1 MLANADCQ
9 THYWCLTHRIRDQ
22 ARSHMESHNNNKMLF
37 QRLNAMAAPAPPL
50 SHDAIIQDSWSRCRA
65 FGLDHQSAP
74 AFDQL
79 PADGIAQLLESQN
92 SLVQTTHQEVLPYYE
107 NILSNSNCLIM
118 LADNQG
124 QVLTSWGTQRF
135 IEPSLTRGFSAGASW
150 IERCSGTNAIGTAL
164 ACEQAVHIEH
174 DEHFLKANRFM
185 TGSAAPIFD
194 AERKVIAVLDVSS
207 DSYLPPSHTLGMVK
221 MMSQTVENRLILNL
235 FHGQHFQLTFNTGLN
250 NLDSQWAGLLIFDE
264 TGQVLSANRR
274 ADNLLGISLSRVS
287 VESLFKV
294 SLLELLNQ
302 PDGLPFALQASGRNR
317 FQCLLKRP
325 KQAPIQA
332 RLLSETKSSETKSA
346 ESTAP
351 ASIAISLNTLHF
363 GDSRVE
369 KAVRQAERLLEKDI
383 PLLIHGETGVGKEV
397 FVKALHQASSRSKQP
412 FIAVNC
418 AAIPAELVE
427 SELFGYEKG
436 AFTGANQKGSIGL
449 IRKADKGT
457 LFLDEIGDMP
467 LPTQARLLRVLQE
480 RCVQPVGS
488 SELFPVDI
496 RIISATNRSLREQV
510 QLGRFR
516 EDLYYRIGGL
526 TLELP
531 PLRERSDKQAL
542 FKRLWEQHREPSQWA
557 GLSPEVMEL
566 FSRHPWPGNLR
577 QVSSVMQVALAM
589 AEEQPVRPEHLPDD
603 FFVDLEMEPVDSPE
617 PVAVD
622 LNDAEQLNR
631 QLQAAGG
638 NISHLARRLGVSRNT
653 LYKRLRQVE

>member
-1 MLANADCQ
+1 
-9 THYWCLTHRIRDQ
+9 
-22 ARSHMESHNNNKMLF
+22 
-37 QRLNAMAAPAPPL
+37 MAAPAPAL
-50 SHDAIIQDSWSRCRA
+50 SHEAIIQASWSRCRA
-65 FGLDHQSAP
+65 FGLNHQSVP

-79 PADGIAQLLESQN
+79 PAQGIAQLLESQH

-135 IEPSLTRGFSAGASW
+135 IEPKLAHGFSAGASW
-150 IERCSGTNAIGTAL
+150 MERCTGTNAIGTAL

-235 FHGQHFQLTFNTGLN
+235 FRGEHFQLTFNTGLN

-264 TGQVLSANRR
+264 SGQVLSANRR
-274 ADNLLGISLSRVS
+274 ADNLLGLSLSRVS
-287 VESLFKV
+287 IESLFKV

-302 PDGLPFALQASGRNR
+302 PDGLPFALQASGSNR
-317 FQCLLKRP
+317 FQCLLRRP
-325 KQAPIQA
+325 SQVSIKA
-332 RLLSETKSSETKSA
+332 RVFTE
-346 ESTAP
+346 TAP
-351 ASIAISLNTLHF
+351 APAPASNAISLNTLHF

-397 FVKALHQASSRSKQP
+397 FVKALHQASSRCKQP

-449 IRKADKGT
+449 IRKADRGT

-488 SELFPVDI
+488 AELFPVDI

-542 FKRLWEQHREPSQWA
+542 FKRLWEHHREPTQWA
-557 GLSPEVMEL
+557 GLSREVLDL
-566 FSRHPWPGNLR
+566 FDRHPWPGNLR
-577 QVSSVMQVALAM
+577 QVSSVLQVALAM
-589 AEEQPVRPEHLPDD
+589 AEEQPIRPEHLPDD
-603 FFVDLEMEPVDSPE
+603 FFVDLEMEPVETPE
-617 PVAVD
+617 PLTVD
-622 LNDAEQLNR
+622 LNDAEDLNR
-631 QLQAAGG
+631 QLQAVGG

-653 LYKRLRQVE
+653 LYKRLRQLES

>member
-1 MLANADCQ
+1 
-9 THYWCLTHRIRDQ
+9 
-22 ARSHMESHNNNKMLF
+22 
-37 QRLNAMAAPAPPL
+37 MAAPAPPL
-50 SHDAIIQDSWSRCRA
+50 SHDAIVQDSWSRCRA
-65 FGLDHQSAP
+65 FGLNHQSAP

-79 PADGIAQLLESQN
+79 PAAGIAQLLDRHH

-135 IEPSLTRGFSAGASW
+135 IEPNLARGFQAGASW
-150 IERCSGTNAIGTAL
+150 VERASGTNAIGTAL

-264 TGQVLSANRR
+264 SGQVLSANRR
-274 ADNLLGISLSRVS
+274 ADNLLGVRLSRVS

-294 SLLELLNQ
+294 SLLELINQ
-302 PDGLPFALQASGRNR
+302 PDGLPFALQTSGRNR

-325 KQAPIQA
+325 KQVPIQA
-332 RLLSETKSSETKSA
+332 RVFNETRTTETRTA
-346 ESTAP
+346 EPKVAVPT
-351 ASIAISLNTLHF
+351 AISLSTLHF

-397 FVKALHQASSRSKQP
+397 FVKALHQASSRCKQA

-488 SELFPVDI
+488 SELFPVDL

-542 FKRLWEQHREPSQWA
+542 FKRLWEQHREPTQWA
-557 GLSPEVMEL
+557 GLSREVLEL
-566 FSRHPWPGNLR
+566 FERHPWPGNLR

-589 AEEQPVRPEHLPDD
+589 AEEQPIRPEHLPDD
-603 FFVDLEMEPVDSPE
+603 FFVDLEMEPVEVAE
-617 PVAVD
+617 PLGID
-622 LNDAEQLNR
+622 LNDAEALNR
-631 QLQAAGG
+631 ELQLAGG

-653 LYKRLRQVE
+653 LYKRLRQLEN

>member
-1 MLANADCQ
+1 
-9 THYWCLTHRIRDQ
+9 
-22 ARSHMESHNNNKMLF
+22 
-37 QRLNAMAAPAPPL
+37 MAAPAPAL
-50 SHDAIIQDSWSRCRA
+50 SHEAIIQASWSRCRA
-65 FGLDHQSAP
+65 FGLNHQSIP
-74 AFDQL
+74 AFDPL
-79 PADGIAQLLESQN
+79 PVDGIAQLLESQH

-135 IEPSLTRGFSAGASW
+135 IEPKLAHGFSAGASW
-150 IERCSGTNAIGTAL
+150 MERCTGTNAIGTAL

-235 FHGQHFQLTFNTGLN
+235 FRGEHFQLTFNTGLN

-264 TGQVLSANRR
+264 SGQVLSANRR
-274 ADNLLGISLSRVS
+274 ADNLLGLSLSRVS
-287 VESLFKV
+287 IESLFKV

-317 FQCLLKRP
+317 FQCLLRRP
-325 KQAPIQA
+325 SQVSIKARVFTEAPP
-332 RLLSETKSSETKSA
+332 SP
-346 ESTAP
+346 AP
-351 ASIAISLNTLHF
+351 APAANVIHLNTLHF

-397 FVKALHQASSRSKQP
+397 FVKALHQASSRCKQP

-449 IRKADKGT
+449 IRKADRGT

-488 SELFPVDI
+488 AELFPVDI

-542 FKRLWEQHREPSQWA
+542 FKRLWEHHREPTQWA
-557 GLSPEVMEL
+557 GLSREVLEL
-566 FSRHPWPGNLR
+566 FDRHPWPGNLR
-577 QVSSVMQVALAM
+577 QVSSVLQVALAM
-589 AEEQPVRPEHLPDD
+589 AEEQPIRPEHLPDD
-603 FFVDLEMEPVDSPE
+603 FFVDLEMEPVDTPE
-617 PVAVD
+617 PLAVD
-622 LNDAEQLNR
+622 LNDAEDLNR
-631 QLQAAGG
+631 QLQAVGG

-653 LYKRLRQVE
+653 LYKRLRQLEN

>member
-1 MLANADCQ
+1 
-9 THYWCLTHRIRDQ
+9 
-22 ARSHMESHNNNKMLF
+22 
-37 QRLNAMAAPAPPL
+37 MAAPAPAL
-50 SHDAIIQDSWSRCRA
+50 SHEAIIQASWSRCRA
-65 FGLDHQSAP
+65 FGLNHQSVP

-79 PADGIAQLLESQN
+79 PAQGIAHLLESQH

-135 IEPSLTRGFSAGASW
+135 IEPKLAHGFSAGASW
-150 IERCSGTNAIGTAL
+150 MERCTGTNAIGTAL

-235 FHGQHFQLTFNTGLN
+235 FRGEHFQLTFNTGLN

-264 TGQVLSANRR
+264 SGQVLSANRR
-274 ADNLLGISLSRVS
+274 ADNLLGLSLSRVS
-287 VESLFKV
+287 IESLFKV

-302 PDGLPFALQASGRNR
+302 PDGLPFALQASGSNR
-317 FQCLLKRP
+317 FQCLLRRP
-325 KQAPIQA
+325 SQVSIRARVFTEATPAP
-332 RLLSETKSSETKSA
+332 
-346 ESTAP
+346 AP
-351 ASIAISLNTLHF
+351 ASNTIGLNTLHF

-397 FVKALHQASSRSKQP
+397 FVKALHQASSRAKQP

-449 IRKADKGT
+449 IRKADRGT

-488 SELFPVDI
+488 AELFPVDI

-542 FKRLWEQHREPSQWA
+542 FKRLWEPHREPTQWA
-557 GLSPEVMEL
+557 GLSREVLDL
-566 FSRHPWPGNLR
+566 FERHPWPGNLR
-577 QVSSVMQVALAM
+577 QVSSVLQVALAM
-589 AEEQPVRPEHLPDD
+589 AEEQPIRPEHLPDD
-603 FFVDLEMEPVDSPE
+603 FFVDLEMEPVETPE
-617 PVAVD
+617 PLTVD
-622 LNDAEQLNR
+622 LNDAEDLNR
-631 QLQAAGG
+631 QLQAVGG

-653 LYKRLRQVE
+653 LYKRLRQLES

>member
-1 MLANADCQ
+1 
-9 THYWCLTHRIRDQ
+9 
-22 ARSHMESHNNNKMLF
+22 
-37 QRLNAMAAPAPPL
+37 MAAPAPPL
-50 SHDAIIQDSWSRCRA
+50 SHDAIVQNSWQRCRA
-65 FGLDHQSAP
+65 FGLDHQSTP

-79 PADGIAQLLESQN
+79 PAAGIAQLLDSHH

-135 IEPSLTRGFSAGASW
+135 IEPNLARGFQAGASW
-150 IERCSGTNAIGTAL
+150 VERTSGTNAIGTAL

-264 TGQVLSANRR
+264 SGQVLSANRR
-274 ADNLLGISLSRVS
+274 ADNLLGVRLSRVS

-294 SLLELLNQ
+294 SLLELINQ
-302 PDGLPFALQASGRNR
+302 PDGLPFALQTSGRNR

-325 KQAPIQA
+325 KQASIQPRVFA
-332 RLLSETKSSETKSA
+332 A
-346 ESTAP
+346 EPKTAAP
-351 ASIAISLNTLHF
+351 TAISLNTLHF

-397 FVKALHQASSRSKQP
+397 FVKALHQASSRSKQA

-488 SELFPVDI
+488 SELFPVDL

-531 PLRERSDKQAL
+531 PLRERSDKEAL
-542 FKRLWEQHREPSQWA
+542 FKRLWEQHREPTQWA
-557 GLSPEVMEL
+557 GLSQEVLEL

-589 AEEQPVRPEHLPDD
+589 AEEQPVRLEHLPDD
-603 FFVDLEMEPVDSPE
+603 FFVDLEMEPVESAAPLGL
-617 PVAVD
+617 D
-622 LNDAEQLNR
+622 LNDVEALNR
-631 QLQAAGG
+631 ELKASGG

-653 LYKRLRQVE
+653 LYKRLRQIEG

>member
-1 MLANADCQ
+1 
-9 THYWCLTHRIRDQ
+9 
-22 ARSHMESHNNNKMLF
+22 
-37 QRLNAMAAPAPPL
+37 MAAPAPPL
-50 SHDAIIQDSWSRCRA
+50 SHDALVQNSWQRCRA

-79 PADGIAQLLESQN
+79 PAAGIAHLLDSHH

-135 IEPSLTRGFSAGASW
+135 IEPNLARGFQPGASW
-150 IERCSGTNAIGTAL
+150 IERASGTNAIGTAL

-264 TGQVLSANRR
+264 SGQVLSANRR
-274 ADNLLGISLSRVS
+274 ADNLLGVRLSRVS

-294 SLLELLNQ
+294 SLLELINQ
-302 PDGLPFALQASGRNR
+302 PDGLPFALQTSGRNR

-332 RLLSETKSSETKSA
+332 RVFVAETKPV
-346 ESTAP
+346 AP
-351 ASIAISLNTLHF
+351 AAISLSTLHF

-397 FVKALHQASSRSKQP
+397 FVKALHQASSRSKQA

-436 AFTGANQKGSIGL
+436 AFTGASQKGSIGL

-488 SELFPVDI
+488 SELFAVDL

-531 PLRERSDKQAL
+531 PLRERSDKEAL
-542 FKRLWEQHREPSQWA
+542 FKRLWEQHREPTQWA
-557 GLSPEVMEL
+557 GLSREVLEL
-566 FSRHPWPGNLR
+566 FGRHPWPGNLR

-603 FFVDLEMEPVDSPE
+603 FFVDLEMEPVESTQPLGL
-617 PVAVD
+617 D
-622 LNDAEQLNR
+622 LNDVEALNR
-631 QLQAAGG
+631 ELKAAGG

-653 LYKRLRQVE
+653 LYKRLRQIEG

>member
-1 MLANADCQ
+1 
-9 THYWCLTHRIRDQ
+9 
-22 ARSHMESHNNNKMLF
+22 
-37 QRLNAMAAPAPPL
+37 MAAPASPL
-50 SHDAIIQDSWSRCRA
+50 SHDAIVQTSWQRCRA

-79 PADGIAQLLESQN
+79 PAAGIARLLDSHH

-135 IEPSLTRGFSAGASW
+135 IEPSLARGFQAGASW
-150 IERCSGTNAIGTAL
+150 MERSSGTNAIGTAL

-264 TGQVLSANRR
+264 SGQVLSANRR
-274 ADNLLGISLSRVS
+274 ADNLLGVRLSRVS

-294 SLLELLNQ
+294 SLLELINQ
-302 PDGLPFALQASGRNR
+302 PEGLPFALQTSGRNR

-325 KQAPIQA
+325 KQAPVQA
-332 RLLSETKSSETKSA
+332 RVFVA
-346 ESTAP
+346 EDKPAP
-351 ASIAISLNTLHF
+351 ASAISLNTLHF

-397 FVKALHQASSRSKQP
+397 FVKALHQASSRQKQA

-488 SELFPVDI
+488 SELFPVDL

-542 FKRLWEQHREPSQWA
+542 FKRLWEQHREPTQWA
-557 GLSPEVMEL
+557 GLSPEVLEL
-566 FSRHPWPGNLR
+566 FEKHPWPGNLR

-589 AEEQPVRPEHLPDD
+589 AEEQPVRAEHLPDD
-603 FFVDLEMEPVDSPE
+603 FFVDLEMEPVETAAPLGL
-617 PVAVD
+617 D
-622 LNDAEQLNR
+622 LNDVEALNR
-631 QLQAAGG
+631 ELKAAGG

-653 LYKRLRQVE
+653 LYKRLRQAE

>member
-1 MLANADCQ
+1 
-9 THYWCLTHRIRDQ
+9 
-22 ARSHMESHNNNKMLF
+22 
-37 QRLNAMAAPAPPL
+37 MAAPAPPL

-65 FGLDHQSAP
+65 FGLNHQSAP

-79 PADGIAQLLESQN
+79 PADGIAQLLESQH

-118 LADNQG
+118 LADNHG

-150 IERCSGTNAIGTAL
+150 MEHCSGTNAIGTAL

-274 ADNLLGISLSRVS
+274 ADNLLGINLSRVS

-294 SLLELLNQ
+294 SLMELLNQ
-302 PDGLPFALQASGRNR
+302 PDGLPFSLQASGRNR
-317 FQCLLKRP
+317 FQCVLKRP
-325 KQAPIQA
+325 KQVPIQA
-332 RLLSETKSSETKSA
+332 RLFSQIKSSETKGAEPKSA
-346 ESTAP
+346 EPTVAVP
-351 ASIAISLNTLHF
+351 TAISLNTLHF

-397 FVKALHQASSRSKQP
+397 FVKALHQASSRRKQP

-496 RIISATNRSLREQV
+496 RIISATNRLLREQV

-531 PLRERSDKQAL
+531 PLRERGDKEAL

-557 GLSPEVMEL
+557 GLSREVMEL

-589 AEEQPVRPEHLPDD
+589 AEEQPVKPEHLPDD
-603 FFVDLEMEPVDSPE
+603 FFVDLEMEPVDAPE
-617 PVAVD
+617 PIVVD
-622 LNDAEQLNR
+622 LNDAEALNR

>member
-1 MLANADCQ
+1 
-9 THYWCLTHRIRDQ
+9 
-22 ARSHMESHNNNKMLF
+22 
-37 QRLNAMAAPAPPL
+37 MAAPAPPL
-50 SHDAIIQDSWSRCRA
+50 SHDAIVQTSWQRCRA
-65 FGLDHQSAP
+65 FGLDHQSTP

-79 PADGIAQLLESQN
+79 PAAGITHLLDRHH

-135 IEPSLTRGFSAGASW
+135 IEPNLARGFQAGASW
-150 IERCSGTNAIGTAL
+150 MERCSGTNAIGTAL

-264 TGQVLSANRR
+264 SGQVLSANRR
-274 ADNLLGISLSRVS
+274 ADNLLGVRLSRVS
-287 VESLFKV
+287 VESLFNV

-302 PDGLPFALQASGRNR
+302 PDDLPFALQTSGRNR

-325 KQAPIQA
+325 KQALVQPRVFI
-332 RLLSETKSSETKSA
+332 A
-346 ESTAP
+346 EAKATAP
-351 ASIAISLNTLHF
+351 SGISLNTLHF

-397 FVKALHQASSRSKQP
+397 FVKALHQASSRSKQA

-488 SELFPVDI
+488 SELFPVDL

-531 PLRERSDKQAL
+531 PLRERSDKEAL
-542 FKRLWEQHREPSQWA
+542 FKRLWEQHREPTQWA
-557 GLSPEVMEL
+557 GLSQEVL
-566 FSRHPWPGNLR
+566 DLLDRHPWPGNLR

-603 FFVDLEMEPVDSPE
+603 FFVDLEMEPMETCAPLGI
-617 PVAVD
+617 D
-622 LNDAEQLNR
+622 LNDVEALNR
-631 QLQAAGG
+631 ELKASGG

-653 LYKRLRQVE
+653 LYKRLRQIDS

>member
-1 MLANADCQ
+1 M
-9 THYWCLTHRIRDQ
+9 
-22 ARSHMESHNNNKMLF
+22 SS
-37 QRLNAMAAPAPPL
+37 PAPNLP
-50 SHDAIIQDSWSRCRA
+50 HDTIIKDSWNRCRA

-74 AFDQL
+74 AFDPL
-79 PADGIAQLLESQN
+79 PAQGIAQLLDSQQ
-92 SLVQTTHQEVLPYYE
+92 SLVHTTHQEVLPYYE

-118 LADNQG
+118 LADHQG

-135 IEPSLTRGFSAGASW
+135 IDPALSRGFKAGANW
-150 IERCSGTNAIGTAL
+150 QEHCTGTNAIGTAL
-164 ACEQAVHIEH
+164 ACAQAVHIEH

-194 AERKVIAVLDVSS
+194 AERKLIAVLDVSS

-235 FHGQHFQLTFNTGLN
+235 FQGRHFQLTFNTGLN
-250 NLDSQWAGLLIFDE
+250 NLDSQWAGLLIFDDS
-264 TGQVLSANRR
+264 GQVLSANRR
-274 ADNLLGISLSRVS
+274 ADNLLGLSLSRVGI
-287 VESLFKV
+287 EQLFQV
-294 SLLELLNQ
+294 SLPELLNQ
-302 PDGLPFALQASGRNR
+302 PEGLPFALQASGRNR
-317 FQCLLKRP
+317 FHCLLKRP
-325 KQAPIQA
+325 LLAPTQTRVA
-332 RLLSETKSSETKSA
+332 AAAASP
-346 ESTAP
+346 TATP
-351 ASIAISLNTLHF
+351 GHEAISLGTLHF

-383 PLLIHGETGVGKEV
+383 PLLIHGETGVGKEI
-397 FVKALHQASSRSKQP
+397 FVTALHQASSRSKRP
-412 FIAVNC
+412 LVAVNC

-449 IRKADKGT
+449 IRSADQGT

-488 SELFPVDI
+488 SELFPVDL
-496 RIISATNRSLREQV
+496 RIISATNRALREQV

-542 FKRLWEQHREPSQWA
+542 FKRIWEQHREPSQWA
-557 GLSPEVMEL
+557 GLSRDVLEL
-566 FSRHPWPGNLR
+566 FERHPWPGNLR
-577 QVSSVMQVALAM
+577 QVSSVIQVALAM
-589 AEEQPVRPEHLPDD
+589 AEDQPVRAEHLPDD
-603 FFVDLEMEPVDSPE
+603 FFVDLKMQ
-617 PVAVD
+617 PVATPLPDNRMD
-622 LNDAEQLNR
+622 LDDMANLQR
-631 QLQAAGG
+631 QLQAVGG

-653 LYKRLRQVE
+653 LYKRLRQVHN

>member
-1 MLANADCQ
+1 
-9 THYWCLTHRIRDQ
+9 
-22 ARSHMESHNNNKMLF
+22 
-37 QRLNAMAAPAPPL
+37 MAAPASPL
-50 SHDAIIQDSWSRCRA
+50 SHDAIVQTSWQRCRA

-79 PADGIAQLLESQN
+79 PAAGIARLLDSHH

-135 IEPSLTRGFSAGASW
+135 IEPNLARGFQAGASW
-150 IERCSGTNAIGTAL
+150 MERSSGTNAIGTAL

-264 TGQVLSANRR
+264 SGQVLSANRR
-274 ADNLLGISLSRVS
+274 ADNLLGVRLSRVS

-294 SLLELLNQ
+294 SLLELINQ
-302 PDGLPFALQASGRNR
+302 PEGLPFALQTSGRNR

-325 KQAPIQA
+325 KQAPVQA
-332 RLLSETKSSETKSA
+332 RVFVA
-346 ESTAP
+346 EDKPAP
-351 ASIAISLNTLHF
+351 ASGISLNTLHF

-397 FVKALHQASSRSKQP
+397 FVKALHQASSRQKQA

-488 SELFPVDI
+488 SELFPVDL

-542 FKRLWEQHREPSQWA
+542 FKRLWEQHREPTQWA
-557 GLSPEVMEL
+557 GLSPEVLEL
-566 FSRHPWPGNLR
+566 FAKHPWPGNLR

-603 FFVDLEMEPVDSPE
+603 FFVDLEMEPVETAAPLGL
-617 PVAVD
+617 D
-622 LNDAEQLNR
+622 LNDVEALNR
-631 QLQAAGG
+631 ELKAAGG

-653 LYKRLRQVE
+653 LYKRLRQAE

>member
-1 MLANADCQ
+1 
-9 THYWCLTHRIRDQ
+9 
-22 ARSHMESHNNNKMLF
+22 
-37 QRLNAMAAPAPPL
+37 MAAPAPPL

-65 FGLDHQSAP
+65 FGLNHQSAP

-79 PADGIAQLLESQN
+79 PADGIAQLLESQH

-135 IEPSLTRGFSAGASW
+135 IEPSLARGFSAGASW
-150 IERCSGTNAIGTAL
+150 MERCSGTNAIGTAL

-325 KQAPIQA
+325 KQAPIRA
-332 RLLSETKSSETKSA
+332 RLFSEPERA
-346 ESTAP
+346 EPTAP
-351 ASIAISLNTLHF
+351 APAAISLNTLHF

-531 PLRERSDKQAL
+531 PLRERSDKEAL

-557 GLSPEVMEL
+557 GLSREVMEL

-617 PVAVD
+617 PITVD
-622 LNDAEQLNR
+622 LNDAEELNR

-653 LYKRLRQVE
+653 LYKRLRQLEG

>member
-1 MLANADCQ
+1 
-9 THYWCLTHRIRDQ
+9 
-22 ARSHMESHNNNKMLF
+22 
-37 QRLNAMAAPAPPL
+37 MAAPASPL
-50 SHDAIIQDSWSRCRA
+50 SHDAIVQTSWQRCRA

-79 PADGIAQLLESQN
+79 PAAGIARLLDSHH

-135 IEPSLTRGFSAGASW
+135 IEPNLARGFQAGASW
-150 IERCSGTNAIGTAL
+150 MERSSGTNAIGTAL

-264 TGQVLSANRR
+264 SGQVLSANRR
-274 ADNLLGISLSRVS
+274 ADNLLGVRLSRVS

-294 SLLELLNQ
+294 SLLELINQ
-302 PDGLPFALQASGRNR
+302 PEGLPFALQTSGRNR

-325 KQAPIQA
+325 KQAPVQA
-332 RLLSETKSSETKSA
+332 RVFVA
-346 ESTAP
+346 EDKP
-351 ASIAISLNTLHF
+351 AASGISLNTLHF

-397 FVKALHQASSRSKQP
+397 FVKALHQASSRSKQA

-488 SELFPVDI
+488 SELFPVDL

-542 FKRLWEQHREPSQWA
+542 FKRLWEQHREPTQWA
-557 GLSPEVMEL
+557 GLSQEVLEL
-566 FSRHPWPGNLR
+566 FEKHPWPGNLR

-589 AEEQPVRPEHLPDD
+589 AEEQPVRAEHLPDD
-603 FFVDLEMEPVDSPE
+603 FFVDLEMEPVETAAPLGL
-617 PVAVD
+617 D
-622 LNDAEQLNR
+622 LNDVEALNR
-631 QLQAAGG
+631 ELKAAGG

-653 LYKRLRQVE
+653 LYKRLRQAE

>member
-1 MLANADCQ
+1 
-9 THYWCLTHRIRDQ
+9 
-22 ARSHMESHNNNKMLF
+22 
-37 QRLNAMAAPAPPL
+37 MAAPAPAL
-50 SHDAIIQDSWSRCRA
+50 SHEAIIQASWSRCRA
-65 FGLDHQSAP
+65 FGLSHQSVP
-74 AFDQL
+74 SFDPL
-79 PADGIAQLLESQN
+79 PAEGIAQLLESQH

-135 IEPSLTRGFSAGASW
+135 IEPKLAHGFSAGASW
-150 IERCSGTNAIGTAL
+150 MERCTGTNAIGTAL

-235 FHGQHFQLTFNTGLN
+235 FRGEHFQLTFNTGLN

-274 ADNLLGISLSRVS
+274 ADNLLGLSLSRVS
-287 VESLFKV
+287 IESLFKV
-294 SLLELLNQ
+294 SLMELLNQ
-302 PDGLPFALQASGRNR
+302 PDGLPFSLQASGRNR

-325 KQAPIQA
+325 SQLSIKPRVFAEPTPVSTPAP
-332 RLLSETKSSETKSA
+332 
-346 ESTAP
+346 AP
-351 ASIAISLNTLHF
+351 ASNVISLNTLHF

-397 FVKALHQASSRSKQP
+397 FVKALHQASSRCKQA

-449 IRKADKGT
+449 IRKADRGT

-488 SELFPVDI
+488 AELFPVDI
-496 RIISATNRSLREQV
+496 RIISATNRLLREQV

-542 FKRLWEQHREPSQWA
+542 FKRLWEHHREPTQWA
-557 GLSPEVMEL
+557 GLSREVLDL
-566 FSRHPWPGNLR
+566 FERHPWPGNLR
-577 QVSSVMQVALAM
+577 QVSSVLQVALAM
-589 AEEQPVRPEHLPDD
+589 AEEQPIRPEHLPDD
-603 FFVDLEMEPVDSPE
+603 FFVDLEMEPVDTPE
-617 PVAVD
+617 PLAVD
-622 LNDAEQLNR
+622 LNDAEDLNR
-631 QLQAAGG
+631 QLQAVGG

-653 LYKRLRQVE
+653 LYKRLRQLES

>member
-1 MLANADCQ
+1 
-9 THYWCLTHRIRDQ
+9 
-22 ARSHMESHNNNKMLF
+22 
-37 QRLNAMAAPAPPL
+37 MAAPASPL
-50 SHDAIIQDSWSRCRA
+50 SHDAIVQTSWQRCRA

-79 PADGIAQLLESQN
+79 PAAGIARLLDSHH

-135 IEPSLTRGFSAGASW
+135 IEPNLARGFQAGASW
-150 IERCSGTNAIGTAL
+150 MERSSGTNAIGTAL

-264 TGQVLSANRR
+264 SGQVLSANRR
-274 ADNLLGISLSRVS
+274 ADNLLGVRLSRVS

-294 SLLELLNQ
+294 SLLELINQ
-302 PDGLPFALQASGRNR
+302 PEGLPFALQTSGRNR

-325 KQAPIQA
+325 KQAPVQA
-332 RLLSETKSSETKSA
+332 RVFVA
-346 ESTAP
+346 EDKPAP
-351 ASIAISLNTLHF
+351 ASAISLNTLHF

-397 FVKALHQASSRSKQP
+397 FVKALHQASSRQKQA

-488 SELFPVDI
+488 SELFPVDL

-542 FKRLWEQHREPSQWA
+542 FKRLWEQHREPTQWA
-557 GLSPEVMEL
+557 GLSQEVLEL
-566 FSRHPWPGNLR
+566 FEKHPWPGNLR

-603 FFVDLEMEPVDSPE
+603 FFVDLEMEPVETTAPLGL
-617 PVAVD
+617 D
-622 LNDAEQLNR
+622 LNDVEALNR
-631 QLQAAGG
+631 ELKVAGG

-653 LYKRLRQVE
+653 LYKRLRQAE

>member
-1 MLANADCQ
+1 
-9 THYWCLTHRIRDQ
+9 
-22 ARSHMESHNNNKMLF
+22 
-37 QRLNAMAAPAPPL
+37 MAAPASPL
-50 SHDAIIQDSWSRCRA
+50 SHDAIVQTSWQRCRA

-79 PADGIAQLLESQN
+79 PAAGIARLLDSHH

-135 IEPSLTRGFSAGASW
+135 IEPNLARGFQAGASW
-150 IERCSGTNAIGTAL
+150 MERSSGTNAIGTAL

-264 TGQVLSANRR
+264 SGQVLSANRR
-274 ADNLLGISLSRVS
+274 ADNLLGVRLSRVS

-294 SLLELLNQ
+294 SLLELINQ
-302 PDGLPFALQASGRNR
+302 PEGLPFALQTSGRNR

-325 KQAPIQA
+325 KQAPVQA
-332 RLLSETKSSETKSA
+332 RVFVA
-346 ESTAP
+346 EEKPAP
-351 ASIAISLNTLHF
+351 ATAISLNTLHF

-397 FVKALHQASSRSKQP
+397 FVKALHQASSRQKQA

-488 SELFPVDI
+488 SELFPVDL

-542 FKRLWEQHREPSQWA
+542 FKRLWEQHREPTQWA
-557 GLSPEVMEL
+557 GLSPEVLEL
-566 FSRHPWPGNLR
+566 FEKHPWPGNLR

-589 AEEQPVRPEHLPDD
+589 AEEQPVRAEHLPDD
-603 FFVDLEMEPVDSPE
+603 FFVDLEMEPVETAAPLGL
-617 PVAVD
+617 D
-622 LNDAEQLNR
+622 LNDVEALNR
-631 QLQAAGG
+631 ELKAAGG

-653 LYKRLRQVE
+653 LYKRLRQIGN

>member
-1 MLANADCQ
+1 
-9 THYWCLTHRIRDQ
+9 
-22 ARSHMESHNNNKMLF
+22 
-37 QRLNAMAAPAPPL
+37 MAVPASPL

-65 FGLDHQSAP
+65 FGLDHHSVP
-74 AFDQL
+74 TFDQL
-79 PADGIAQLLESQN
+79 PAAGIAQLLESQH

-135 IEPSLTRGFSAGASW
+135 IEPSQTRGFSAGASW

-302 PDGLPFALQASGRNR
+302 PEGLPFALQASGRNR

-325 KQAPIQA
+325 KQVPIQA
-332 RLLSETKSSETKSA
+332 RVFA
-346 ESTAP
+346 EATVSPP
-351 ASIAISLNTLHF
+351 AAISLSTLHF

-488 SELFPVDI
+488 SELFAVDI

-531 PLRERSDKQAL
+531 PLRERSDKEAL
-542 FKRLWEQHREPSQWA
+542 FKRLWEQHREPVQWA
-557 GLSPEVMEL
+557 GLSREVMAL
-566 FSRHPWPGNLR
+566 FNRHPWPGNLR

-589 AEEQPVRPEHLPDD
+589 AEEQPVKPEHLPDD
-603 FFVDLEMEPVDSPE
+603 FFVDLEMEPVETPE
-617 PVAVD
+617 PLAVD
-622 LNDAEQLNR
+622 LNDAEDLNR
-631 QLQAAGG
+631 LLQAAGG

-653 LYKRLRQVE
+653 LYKRLRQTE

>member
-1 MLANADCQ
+1 MSTPLA
-9 THYWCLTHRIRDQ
+9 
-22 ARSHMESHNNNKMLF
+22 
-37 QRLNAMAAPAPPL
+37 
-50 SHDAIIQDSWSRCRA
+50 HDAIIQDSWRRCRA
-65 FGLDHQSAP
+65 YGLDHQSTP
-74 AFDQL
+74 SFDQL
-79 PADGIAQLLESQN
+79 PADGVSQLLESQH

-135 IEPSLTRGFSAGASW
+135 IDPKLARGFSAGASW
-150 IERCSGTNAIGTAL
+150 MERSSGTNAIGTAL
-164 ACEQAVHIEH
+164 ACAQAVHIEH

-194 AERKVIAVLDVSS
+194 AQREIIAVLDVSS

-235 FHGQHFQLTFNTGLN
+235 FRGEHFQLTFNTGLN

-264 TGQVLSANRR
+264 SGQVLSANRR
-274 ADNLLGISLSRVS
+274 ADNLLGISLSRVLID
-287 VESLFKV
+287 SLFKV

-302 PDGLPFALQASGRNR
+302 PEGLPFSLQAAGRNR

-325 KQAPIQA
+325 KQAPVQA
-332 RLLSETKSSETKSA
+332 RVFVETKKPREPGPT
-346 ESTAP
+346 
-351 ASIAISLNTLHF
+351 AISLKTLHF
-363 GDSRVE
+363 GDARVE

-397 FVKALHQASSRSKQP
+397 FVKALHQTSSRSQQA

-488 SELFPVDI
+488 SELYPVDL

-531 PLRERSDKQAL
+531 PLRERTDKQAL
-542 FKRLWEQHREPSQWA
+542 FKQLWQQHREPTQWA
-557 GLSPEVMEL
+557 GLSNEVLAL
-566 FSRHPWPGNLR
+566 FEQHPWPGNLR
-577 QVSSVMQVALAM
+577 QVSSVLQVALAM
-589 AEEQPVRPEHLPDD
+589 AEEQPIRVEHLPDD
-603 FFVDLEMEPVDSPE
+603 FFVDLNGVVPVCD
-617 PVAVD
+617 AVD
-622 LNDAEQLNR
+622 DSLDLNERLKAV
-631 QLQAAGG
+631 GG
-638 NISHLARRLGVSRNT
+638 NISHLARELGVSRNT
-653 LYKRLRQVE
+653 LYKRLRQGADQEHR

>member
-1 MLANADCQ
+1 
-9 THYWCLTHRIRDQ
+9 
-22 ARSHMESHNNNKMLF
+22 
-37 QRLNAMAAPAPPL
+37 MAAPAPLLP
-50 SHDAIIQDSWSRCRA
+50 HDTIIQDSWRRCRA

-74 AFDQL
+74 SFDQL
-79 PADGIAQLLESQN
+79 PAEGISQLLESQHA
-92 SLVQTTHQEVLPYYE
+92 LVQTTHQEVLPYYE

-135 IEPSLTRGFSAGASW
+135 IDPKLARGFNAGASW
-150 IERCSGTNAIGTAL
+150 MERATSTNAIGTAL
-164 ACEQAVHIEH
+164 ACAQAVHIEH

-194 AERKVIAVLDVSS
+194 ANREIIAVLDVSS

-235 FHGQHFQLTFNTGLN
+235 FGGEHFQLTFNTGLN

-264 TGQVLSANRR
+264 SGQVLSANRR
-274 ADNLLGISLSRVS
+274 ADNLLGISLSRVKID
-287 VESLFKV
+287 SLFKV

-302 PDGLPFALQASGRNR
+302 PEGLPFALQAAGRNR

-325 KQAPIQA
+325 KQAPVQA
-332 RLLSETKSSETKSA
+332 RVFSEPTP
-346 ESTAP
+346 AP
-351 ASIAISLNTLHF
+351 IGLKTLHF

-397 FVKALHQASSRSKQP
+397 FVKALHQASSRSQQA

-488 SELFPVDI
+488 SELFPVDL

-510 QLGRFR
+510 QIGRFR

-542 FKRLWEQHREPSQWA
+542 FKQLWQQHREPTQWA
-557 GLSPEVMEL
+557 GLSAEVLAL
-566 FSRHPWPGNLR
+566 FEQHPWPGNLR
-577 QVSSVMQVALAM
+577 QVSSVMQVALVM
-589 AEEQPVRPEHLPDD
+589 AEDQPIRPEHLPDD
-603 FFVDLEMEPVDSPE
+603 FFVDL
-617 PVAVD
+617 
-622 LNDAEQLNR
+622 R
-631 QLQAAGG
+631 QAAPSAPVVMDDLDDSQNLQQRLAAVGG
-638 NISHLARRLGVSRNT
+638 NISHLARELGVSRNT
-653 LYKRLRQVE
+653 LYKRLRAAP

>member
-1 MLANADCQ
+1 
-9 THYWCLTHRIRDQ
+9 
-22 ARSHMESHNNNKMLF
+22 
-37 QRLNAMAAPAPPL
+37 MALPALPL

-65 FGLDHQSAP
+65 FGLSHQSAP

-79 PADGIAQLLESQN
+79 PAEGIAQLLESQH

-150 IERCSGTNAIGTAL
+150 LEHCSGTNAIGTAL

-264 TGQVLSANRR
+264 SGQVLSANRR
-274 ADNLLGISLSRVS
+274 ADNLLGIRLSRVS
-287 VESLFKV
+287 VESLFNV

-302 PDGLPFALQASGRNR
+302 PEGLPFALQTRGRNR

-325 KQAPIQA
+325 KQAPIQP
-332 RLLSETKSSETKSA
+332 RLFSESKSA
-346 ESTAP
+346 DPKSAVADAKP
-351 ASIAISLNTLHF
+351 ATISLKTLHF
-363 GDSRVE
+363 GDSRLE

-397 FVKALHQASSRSKQP
+397 FVKALHQASSRHKQA

-488 SELFPVDI
+488 SDLFAVDI

-542 FKRLWEQHREPSQWA
+542 FKRLWEQHREPTQWA
-557 GLSPEVMEL
+557 GLSDEVLEL

-603 FFVDLEMEPVDSPE
+603 FFVDLEMEPVAAPE
-617 PVAVD
+617 PLGVD
-622 LNDAEQLNR
+622 LNDAQALNR
-631 QLQAAGG
+631 ELKAAGG

-653 LYKRLRQVE
+653 LYKRLRHLES

>member
-1 MLANADCQ
+1 
-9 THYWCLTHRIRDQ
+9 
-22 ARSHMESHNNNKMLF
+22 
-37 QRLNAMAAPAPPL
+37 MAAPALPL

-79 PADGIAQLLESQN
+79 PAADIAQLLERQH

-135 IEPSLTRGFSAGASW
+135 IEPGLTRGFSAGASW
-150 IERCSGTNAIGTAL
+150 MERCSGTNAIGTAL

-264 TGQVLSANRR
+264 SGQVLSANRR

-302 PDGLPFALQASGRNR
+302 PEGLPFALQASGRNR

-325 KQAPIQA
+325 KQVPIQA
-332 RLLSETKSSETKSA
+332 RVFA
-346 ESTAP
+346 EPSVPTP
-351 ASIAISLNTLHF
+351 AAISLNSLHF

-412 FIAVNC
+412 FIPVNC

-436 AFTGANQKGSIGL
+436 AFTGASQKGSIGL

-496 RIISATNRSLREQV
+496 RIISATNRALREQV

-531 PLRERSDKQAL
+531 PLRERTDKEAL
-542 FKRLWEQHREPSQWA
+542 FKRVWEQHREPAQWA
-557 GLSPEVMEL
+557 GLSREVLEL

-577 QVSSVMQVALAM
+577 QVSSVIQVALAM

-603 FFVDLEMEPVDSPE
+603 FYVDLEMEPVDSPQ
-617 PVAVD
+617 PMVVD
-622 LNDAEQLNR
+622 LNDAEDLNR

-653 LYKRLRQVE
+653 LYKRLRKAE

>member
-1 MLANADCQ
+1 
-9 THYWCLTHRIRDQ
+9 
-22 ARSHMESHNNNKMLF
+22 
-37 QRLNAMAAPAPPL
+37 MAAPASPL
-50 SHDAIIQDSWSRCRA
+50 SHDAIVQTSWQRCRA

-79 PADGIAQLLESQN
+79 PAAGIAQLLDSHH

-135 IEPSLTRGFSAGASW
+135 IEPNLARGFQAGASW
-150 IERCSGTNAIGTAL
+150 MERSSGTNAIGTAL

-264 TGQVLSANRR
+264 SGQVLSANRR
-274 ADNLLGISLSRVS
+274 ADNLLGVRLSRVS

-294 SLLELLNQ
+294 SLLELINQ
-302 PDGLPFALQASGRNR
+302 PEGLPFALQTSGRNR

-325 KQAPIQA
+325 KQAPVQA
-332 RLLSETKSSETKSA
+332 RVFVA
-346 ESTAP
+346 EDKPAP
-351 ASIAISLNTLHF
+351 ASAISLNTLHF

-397 FVKALHQASSRSKQP
+397 FVKALHQASSRQKQA

-488 SELFPVDI
+488 SELFPVDL

-542 FKRLWEQHREPSQWA
+542 FKRLWEQHREPTQWA
-557 GLSPEVMEL
+557 GLSPEVLEL
-566 FSRHPWPGNLR
+566 FAKHPWPGNLR

-603 FFVDLEMEPVDSPE
+603 FFVDLEMEPVETAAPLGL
-617 PVAVD
+617 D
-622 LNDAEQLNR
+622 LNDVEALNR
-631 QLQAAGG
+631 ELKAAGG

-653 LYKRLRQVE
+653 LYKRLRQAE

>member
-1 MLANADCQ
+1 
-9 THYWCLTHRIRDQ
+9 
-22 ARSHMESHNNNKMLF
+22 
-37 QRLNAMAAPAPPL
+37 MAAPASPL

-65 FGLDHQSAP
+65 FGLDHQSPP

-79 PADGIAQLLESQN
+79 PAEGIAQLLESQH

-150 IERCSGTNAIGTAL
+150 MERCSGTNAIGTAL

-264 TGQVLSANRR
+264 SGQVLSANRR

-302 PDGLPFALQASGRNR
+302 PDGLPFSLQASGRNR

-332 RLLSETKSSETKSA
+332 RLFSETKSA
-346 ESTAP
+346 QTKSAEP
-351 ASIAISLNTLHF
+351 ATISLNTLHF

-557 GLSPEVMEL
+557 GLSREVLEL
-566 FSRHPWPGNLR
+566 FGRHPWPGNLR

-603 FFVDLEMEPVDSPE
+603 FFVDLEMEPVETTE
-617 PVAVD
+617 PLAVD
-622 LNDAEQLNR
+622 LNDVEDLNR

-653 LYKRLRQVE
+653 LYKRLRQSES

>member
-1 MLANADCQ
+1 
-9 THYWCLTHRIRDQ
+9 
-22 ARSHMESHNNNKMLF
+22 
-37 QRLNAMAAPAPPL
+37 MAAPAPAL
-50 SHDAIIQDSWSRCRA
+50 SHEAIIQASWSRCRA
-65 FGLDHQSAP
+65 FGLNHQSVP

-79 PADGIAQLLESQN
+79 PAEGIAHLLDSQH

-135 IEPSLTRGFSAGASW
+135 IDPKLAHGFSAGASW
-150 IERCSGTNAIGTAL
+150 RERCTGTNAIGTAL

-235 FHGQHFQLTFNTGLN
+235 FRGEHFQLTFNTGLN

-264 TGQVLSANRR
+264 SGQVLSANRR
-274 ADNLLGISLSRVS
+274 ADNLLGLSLSRVS
-287 VESLFKV
+287 IESLFKV
-294 SLLELLNQ
+294 SLMELLNQ

-325 KQAPIQA
+325 KQVSVKPRIF
-332 RLLSETKSSETKSA
+332 A
-346 ESTAP
+346 EPTPSPTPAP
-351 ASIAISLNTLHF
+351 ANTGISLNSLHF

-397 FVKALHQASSRSKQP
+397 FVKALHQASSRCKQS

-449 IRKADKGT
+449 IRKADRGT
-457 LFLDEIGDMP
+457 LFLDEIGDLP
-467 LPTQARLLRVLQE
+467 LPIQVKLLRVLQE
-480 RCVQPVGS
+480 REVVRLGS
-488 SELFPVDI
+488 RKSIPINVRVLA
-496 RIISATNRSLREQV
+496 ATNV
-510 QLGRFR
+510 QLEKAINAGHFR
-516 EDLYYRIGGL
+516 EDLYYRL
-526 TLELP
+526 SVVTLSLH
-531 PLRERSDKQAL
+531 PLRDRPGDIMPLVRHFIRRYSERL
-542 FKRLWEQHREPSQWA
+542 GYGPVE
-557 GLSPEVMEL
+557 LSPRAQAKLVEY
-566 FSRHPWPGNLR
+566 SWPGNIRELENVIHHSLLTCGNGEIQAQDLR
-577 QVSSVMQVALAM
+577 MSNLRLERQEDAAASHGGS
-589 AEEQPVRPEHLPDD
+589 AEELLEQAFSRLFEEHSGEL
-603 FFVDLEMEPVDSPE
+603 FEKVENALLRSAYHFCHYNQVHT
-617 PVAVD
+617 A
-622 LNDAEQLNR
+622 QL
-631 QLQAAGG
+631 
-638 NISHLARRLGVSRNT
+638 LGLSRNVT
-653 LYKRLRQVE
+653 RTRLIAIGELVVNKRRNQEESVHSRVVGLSI

>member
-1 MLANADCQ
+1 MA
-9 THYWCLTHRIRDQ
+9 
-22 ARSHMESHNNNKMLF
+22 ESL
-37 QRLNAMAAPAPPL
+37 P
-50 SHDAIIQDSWSRCRA
+50 HDTIIQDSWRRCRA

-74 AFDQL
+74 SFDQL
-79 PADGIAQLLESQN
+79 PAEGISQLLESQH

-118 LADNQG
+118 LADNHG

-135 IEPSLTRGFSAGASW
+135 IEPKLARGFNAGASW
-150 IERCSGTNAIGTAL
+150 LERATGTNAIGTAL
-164 ACEQAVHIEH
+164 ACAQAVHIEH

-194 AERKVIAVLDVSS
+194 ANREIIAVLDVSS

-235 FHGQHFQLTFNTGLN
+235 FGGEHFQLTFNTGLN

-264 TGQVLSANRR
+264 SGQVLSANRR
-274 ADNLLGISLSRVS
+274 ADNLLGISLSRVMID
-287 VESLFKV
+287 SLFKV

-302 PDGLPFALQASGRNR
+302 PEGQPFALQAAGRNR

-325 KQAPIQA
+325 KQSPVQA
-332 RLLSETKSSETKSA
+332 RIFSEP
-346 ESTAP
+346 AP
-351 ASIAISLNTLHF
+351 VTIGLKTLHF

-397 FVKALHQASSRSKQP
+397 FVKALHQASSRSQQA

-488 SELFPVDI
+488 SELFPVDL

-510 QLGRFR
+510 QIGRFR

-542 FKRLWEQHREPSQWA
+542 FKQLWQQHREPTQWA
-557 GLSPEVMEL
+557 GLSAEVLAL
-566 FSRHPWPGNLR
+566 FEQHPWPGNLR

-589 AEEQPVRPEHLPDD
+589 AEDQPIRPEHLPDD
-603 FFVDLEMEPVDSPE
+603 FFVDLGQASPAT
-617 PVAVD
+617 PLVIGDLDDIQNLQQRLAAV
-622 LNDAEQLNR
+622 
-631 QLQAAGG
+631 GG
-638 NISHLARRLGVSRNT
+638 NISHLARELGVSRNT
-653 LYKRLRQVE
+653 LYKRLRAAT

>member
-1 MLANADCQ
+1 
-9 THYWCLTHRIRDQ
+9 
-22 ARSHMESHNNNKMLF
+22 
-37 QRLNAMAAPAPPL
+37 MAAPAPPL
-50 SHDAIIQDSWSRCRA
+50 SHDAIVQNSWQRCRA
-65 FGLDHQSAP
+65 FGLDHQSTP

-79 PADGIAQLLESQN
+79 PAAGITHLLDRHH

-135 IEPSLTRGFSAGASW
+135 IEPNLARGFQAGASW
-150 IERCSGTNAIGTAL
+150 MERCSGTNAIGTAL

-264 TGQVLSANRR
+264 SGQVLSANRR
-274 ADNLLGISLSRVS
+274 ADNLLGVRLSRVS
-287 VESLFKV
+287 VESLFNV

-302 PDGLPFALQASGRNR
+302 PDDLPFALQTSGRNR

-325 KQAPIQA
+325 KQALVQPRVFI
-332 RLLSETKSSETKSA
+332 A
-346 ESTAP
+346 EAKAAAP
-351 ASIAISLNTLHF
+351 SGISLNTLHF

-397 FVKALHQASSRSKQP
+397 FVKALHQASSRSKQA

-488 SELFPVDI
+488 SELFAVDL

-531 PLRERSDKQAL
+531 PLRERSDKEAL
-542 FKRLWEQHREPSQWA
+542 FKRLWEQHREPTQWA
-557 GLSPEVMEL
+557 GLSQEVLEL
-566 FSRHPWPGNLR
+566 FDRHPWPGNLR

-603 FFVDLEMEPVDSPE
+603 FFVDLEMEPVETCAPLGI
-617 PVAVD
+617 D
-622 LNDAEQLNR
+622 LNDVEALNR
-631 QLQAAGG
+631 ELKASGG

-653 LYKRLRQVE
+653 LYKRLRQLGG

>member
-1 MLANADCQ
+1 
-9 THYWCLTHRIRDQ
+9 
-22 ARSHMESHNNNKMLF
+22 
-37 QRLNAMAAPAPPL
+37 MAAPAPLLP
-50 SHDAIIQDSWSRCRA
+50 HDTIIQDSWRRCRA

-74 AFDQL
+74 SFDQL
-79 PADGIAQLLESQN
+79 PAEGISQLLESQHA
-92 SLVQTTHQEVLPYYE
+92 LVQTTHQEVLPYYE

-135 IEPSLTRGFSAGASW
+135 IEPKLARGFSAGASW
-150 IERCSGTNAIGTAL
+150 RERSTGTNAIGTAL
-164 ACEQAVHIEH
+164 ACAQAVHIEH

-194 AERKVIAVLDVSS
+194 ANREIIAVLDVSS

-235 FHGQHFQLTFNTGLN
+235 FGGEHFQLTFNTGLN

-264 TGQVLSANRR
+264 SGQVLSANRR
-274 ADNLLGISLSRVS
+274 ADNLLGISLSRVMID
-287 VESLFKV
+287 SLFKV

-302 PDGLPFALQASGRNR
+302 PEGLPFALQAAGRNR

-325 KQAPIQA
+325 KQVPVQA
-332 RLLSETKSSETKSA
+332 RVFSE
-346 ESTAP
+346 P
-351 ASIAISLNTLHF
+351 AAVPIGLKTLHF

-397 FVKALHQASSRSKQP
+397 FVKALHQASSRSQQA

-488 SELFPVDI
+488 SELFPVDL

-510 QLGRFR
+510 QIGRFR

-542 FKRLWEQHREPSQWA
+542 FKQLWQQHREPTQWA
-557 GLSPEVMEL
+557 GLSTEVLAL
-566 FSRHPWPGNLR
+566 FERHPWPGNLR

-589 AEEQPVRPEHLPDD
+589 AEDQPIRPEHLPDD
-603 FFVDLEMEPVDSPE
+603 FFVDLGQASPSAPPVMGDLDDSQNLQQRLA
-617 PVAVD
+617 AV
-622 LNDAEQLNR
+622 
-631 QLQAAGG
+631 GG
-638 NISHLARRLGVSRNT
+638 NISHLARELGVSRNT
-653 LYKRLRQVE
+653 LYKRLRAAT

>member
-1 MLANADCQ
+1 
-9 THYWCLTHRIRDQ
+9 
-22 ARSHMESHNNNKMLF
+22 
-37 QRLNAMAAPAPPL
+37 MAAPAPAL
-50 SHDAIIQDSWSRCRA
+50 SHDAIIQDSWKRCRA
-65 FGLDHQSAP
+65 FGLNHQSTP

-79 PADGIAQLLESQN
+79 PAEGIAQLLESQH

-135 IEPSLTRGFSAGASW
+135 IEPSLARGFSAGASW
-150 IERCSGTNAIGTAL
+150 MERCTGTNAIGTAL

-264 TGQVLSANRR
+264 SGQVLSANRR
-274 ADNLLGISLSRVS
+274 ADNLLGVRLSRVS

-302 PDGLPFALQASGRNR
+302 PEGLPFSLQTSGRNR

-325 KQAPIQA
+325 KMAPVQA
-332 RLLSETKSSETKSA
+332 RVFTEPSV
-346 ESTAP
+346 AP
-351 ASIAISLNTLHF
+351 PAAISLNTLHF

-397 FVKALHQASSRSKQP
+397 FVKALHQASSRNKQP

-557 GLSPEVMEL
+557 GLSREVLEL
-566 FSRHPWPGNLR
+566 FDRHPWPGNLR

-603 FFVDLEMEPVDSPE
+603 FFVDLEMEPVETPE
-617 PVAVD
+617 PLAVD
-622 LNDAEQLNR
+622 LDDAEDLNR
-631 QLQAAGG
+631 QLLAVGG

-653 LYKRLRQVE
+653 LYKRLRQAE

>member
-1 MLANADCQ
+1 
-9 THYWCLTHRIRDQ
+9 
-22 ARSHMESHNNNKMLF
+22 
-37 QRLNAMAAPAPPL
+37 MAAPALPL
-50 SHDAIIQDSWSRCRA
+50 SHDSIIQNSWSRCRA
-65 FGLDHQSAP
+65 FGLNHQSTP

-79 PADGIAQLLESQN
+79 PAAGIAQLLESQH

-135 IEPSLTRGFSAGASW
+135 IEPALTRGFSAGASW
-150 IERCSGTNAIGTAL
+150 RERCSGTNAIGTAL

-264 TGQVLSANRR
+264 SGQVLSANRR

-302 PDGLPFALQASGRNR
+302 PDDLPFALQTSGRNR

-325 KQAPIQA
+325 KQAPIKA
-332 RLLSETKSSETKSA
+332 RVFAEPALAQSA
-346 ESTAP
+346 
-351 ASIAISLNTLHF
+351 AINLNTLHF

-397 FVKALHQASSRSKQP
+397 FVKALHKASSRSKQA

-531 PLRERSDKQAL
+531 PLRDRSDKQEL

-557 GLSPEVMEL
+557 GLSREVLEL
-566 FSRHPWPGNLR
+566 FGRHPWPGNLR

-603 FFVDLEMEPVDSPE
+603 FFVDLEMEPVDAPE
-617 PVAVD
+617 PLAVNLD
-622 LNDAEQLNR
+622 DAEDLNR
-631 QLQAAGG
+631 QLQAVGG

-653 LYKRLRQVE
+653 LYKRLRQLEG